1 MSAKRWT
8 SLKYGRKPLFG
19 TFLIASFLLVA
30 AGVFESSCGQEKED
44 QTPENPLTRV
54 IEVGGDY
61 GRYSD
66 DMGSANSQFLRF
78 SITKPDVYTWRFVT
92 GRAYR
97 FKDEGYDIG
106 ASYTRYLPDGVSLSL
121 GFSTG
126 TGEVIS
132 PDYRVDAS
140 IGMAFLK
147 KDNLLASVGYTRTQ
161 SKAENRSDGF
171 GLGLT
176 YHVDDHWILGASG
189 RYDIGQ
195 PGETVST
202 SGGLGITYGVY
213 RKRYIGAAIEFGD
226 VSYLLVGPGEALVDY
241 NSTTYKLY
249 FSHYQTPSVGFHLRL
264 DYERNS
270 SYELVGGS
278 ITLFKEW

>member
-1 MSAKRWT
+1 MRAKSWT
-8 SLKYGRKPLFG
+8 NLKHGRK
-19 TFLIASFLLVA
+19 FLLDSFFLASFFLVS
-30 AGVFESSCGQEKED
+30 AGVFEFSSSQEIED
-44 QTPENPLTRV
+44 QTPEVPLTRV

-61 GRYSD
+61 GHYSD
-66 DMGSANSQFLRF
+66 DLGSTNSQFLRF
-78 SITKPDVYTWRFVT
+78 SIAKPDVYTWRFVT

-97 FKDEGYDIG
+97 FKDEAFDIG
-106 ASYTRYLPDGVSLSL
+106 VSYTRYLPDGISLSL
-121 GFSTG
+121 GISTG

-132 PDYRVDAS
+132 PEYRVDAS
-140 IGMAFLK
+140 IGMAFLE
-147 KDNLLASVGYTRTQ
+147 KDNLLASVGYTRSQ
-161 SKAENRSDGF
+161 SKAENRSDGV

-176 YHVDDHWILGASG
+176 YYMDDHWILSASG

-213 RKRYIGAAIEFGD
+213 RKRYIGAAVEFGD
-226 VSYLLVGPGEALVDY
+226 VSYLLIGPSEVLVDY

-270 SYELVGGS
+270 FYDLVGGS

>member
-1 MSAKRWT
+1 MRIKRWT
-8 SLKYGRKPLFG
+8 SLKYGRK
-19 TFLIASFLLVA
+19 FLLGSFLLPSLFLVA
-30 AGVFESSCGQEKED
+30 AGAFEFSSGQQIQD
-44 QTPENPLTRV
+44 QTLENPLTRI

-66 DMGSANSQFLRF
+66 DLGSGNSQFVRF
-78 SITKPDVYTWRFVT
+78 SISKPDVYTWRFIT

-97 FKDEGYDIG
+97 FQDEGYDIG
-106 ASYTRYLPDGVSLSL
+106 ASYTRYLPDGINLSL
-121 GFSTG
+121 GFSAG

-132 PDYRVDAS
+132 PEYRVDIS

-161 SKAENRSDGF
+161 SKAENRSDGL

-176 YHVDDHWILGASG
+176 YYVDDHWILGASG

-226 VSYLLVGPGEALVDY
+226 VSYLLVGPSEALVDY
-241 NSTTYKLY
+241 NSTAYKLY
-249 FSHYQTPSVGFHLRL
+249 FSHYQTPSVGLHLRL
-264 DYERNS
+264 DYENTS
-270 SYELVGGS
+270 YYELVGGS